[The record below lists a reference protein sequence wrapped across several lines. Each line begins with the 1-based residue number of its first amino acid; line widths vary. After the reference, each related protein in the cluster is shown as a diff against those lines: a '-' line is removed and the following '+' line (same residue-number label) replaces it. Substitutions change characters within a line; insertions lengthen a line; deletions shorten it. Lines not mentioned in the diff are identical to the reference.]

1 MAEQQRQV
9 EASMACKCLNV
20 RIRPQPEHSRP
31 PDFLIANIGL
41 PDYTLTYVGEHGLT
55 IEHPQVT
62 VRTRKIGQPMPDS
75 PRSIRYT
82 TLTCLICQTLAYRVQ
97 QLVTLDVDGQEGPL
111 LPSSDWVEQE
121 TLKSSHG
128 WIEVYKDCLASNA
141 IPTVASSSDF
151 SPEFHIAV
159 PQPAT
164 PSPAEPASEESPD
177 SPDHSQ
183 YDAPAGPFLTNLK
196 ALFPP
201 APFVPLHPVFSH
213 LLSAAEGRSETLRA
227 EAEKQIAAII
237 REKVAELQVAEDKLR
252 RDVKCLWKQFIE
264 NVGKVQT
271 ETGAAARKGQGGS
284 NGRPPNTAGVSGT
297 PLVSVRDFVPVA
309 SPRMRSPISSIPRVS
324 SLSAS
329 LATSAFY
336 HPAAHRAQAA
346 ASQPPDADSPPSS
359 SPYSSHRSSSLDSL
373 SGRSPPTEI
382 ESPGPSPR
390 ASRDTIIQPFKR
402 KMDEQQDTTV
412 SFRYFTIVEAE
423 AARKRQQQQQSA
435 AADVA
440 GAEDRKRTAEKP
452 GEKSGDT
459 KGRKSPG
466 HNEISTTEHRVKEE
480 RAKKSD
486 GEESKAP
493 PEMTTPKSKRRVTFD
508 LQVEAD
514 DANENTNKSS
524 SGEKSWGNEA
534 DMIFDLEDEVESGER
549 EVPET
554 TQVPWLVDNTPTSS
568 RPEQSHSG
576 SRDGPSTSSSLR
588 RTSVPSIPLA
598 KTNGGA
604 GGRSVRANGVLDV
617 VAPLSP
623 PEPQKPEQSDEV
635 DPHEEDI
642 LRLVAAHTPSHRN
655 AWKRHSKA
663 WKALVGS
670 SYLKGAPGALIPKE
684 DEDDSERTP
693 NETDDSDLD
702 ALQDVKWSF
711 QGGIAASLPVNIRP
725 LVRRREPLSLAS
737 YQPKTSLPEK
747 AGAMGPSL
755 PDASSGR
762 HVSFA
767 ERDPTT
773 RRGTLDFIST
783 VETEEDEEGSDEEPT
798 QVSIPDEARGR
809 QRAFKILK
817 ARSKVPA
824 AGMWRSLA

>member
-1 MAEQQRQV
+1 
-9 EASMACKCLNV
+9 MACKCLNV

-252 RDVKCLWKQFIE
+252 RDV
-264 NVGKVQT
+264 N
-271 ETGAAARKGQGGS
+271 
-284 NGRPPNTAGVSGT
+284 
-297 PLVSVRDFVPVA
+297 
-309 SPRMRSPISSIPRVS
+309 
-324 SLSAS
+324 
-329 LATSAFY
+329 
-336 HPAAHRAQAA
+336 
-346 ASQPPDADSPPSS
+346 PPSS

-524 SGEKSWGNEA
+524 SGEKSWA